1 MHQSKISFAFVMARR
16 LKVGLF
22 NGVFINVF

>member
-1 MHQSKISFAFVMARR
+1 MYDDINRNLILSD

-22 NGVFINVF
+22 NGVKIFFESK